1 MDPTPWMSLCRNH
14 CSVSSWC
21 QFSHLGAGCCCCSS
35 HRFRNSTSAAVVGG
49 SQHFLSIS
57 ASWKNPL
64 SCWPMLLW
72 LCCAYQPWEVK
83 RSLCQSSHRPS
94 LVPDLL
100 LQGILPAPLFIS
112 LVTVLEVVPKEKK
125 KPEKITPLGQAVV
138 DLLPLLQ
145 GTTLSFTASVTTPC
159 SLALS
164 DLCLWIPDYNSAPLD
179 TLTFIALQNLTR
191 GGRGREGSSALR
203 IRP

>member
-1 MDPTPWMSLCRNH
+1 MWSTTEQSWETPLRLLSCQMEQQNTTSSPALSAVLMDPTPWMSLCRNH

-100 LQGILPAPLFIS
+100 LQGILPAPLF
-112 LVTVLEVVPKEKK
+112 
-125 KPEKITPLGQAVV
+125 
-138 DLLPLLQ
+138 
-145 GTTLSFTASVTTPC
+145 LSP
-159 SLALS
+159 
-164 DLCLWIPDYNSAPLD
+164 
-179 TLTFIALQNLTR
+179 
-191 GGRGREGSSALR
+191 
-203 IRP
+203 